1 MTQNTLAVTP
11 ENEELNRKLEKLAVE
26 FLDLFTRHKGM
37 VEDESV
43 ILTSLYLEKLGR
55 FQLELLQKKTEAAR
69 LKMKM
74 NMIQAAI
81 NRDERLD
88 VQAIE
93 KLIQKKFQDYYA
105 EIEAQAAALDQA
117 KEVLSHLVSEEDTRK
132 LKELFRALC
141 KRLHPDLNPDQTEDE
156 KELFIKV
163 KSAYDLQ
170 KIAELQHIFL
180 YLDES
185 KREDSVFI
193 SGDEKMERIS
203 RLEGNIKSLTAK
215 IAQLHQTFPFNV
227 KELIVDEKYIAQKQ
241 GELRSEIENF
251 ERQRVRYAT
260 LIDIM
265 TDE

>member
-1 MTQNTLAVTP
+1 MNQNTLAVTP
-11 ENEELNRKLEKLAVE
+11 ENEELNRQLAQLAVE

-43 ILTSLYLEKLGR
+43 ILNSLYLEKLGR

-74 NMIQAAI
+74 KLIQAAI
-81 NRDERLD
+81 NRDERPDL
-88 VQAIE
+88 QAIE
-93 KLIQKKFQDYYA
+93 RSVDKKFQEYFA

-132 LKELFRALC
+132 LKELFRVLC
-141 KRLHPDLNPDQTEDE
+141 KRLHPDLNPNQAEDE

-170 KIAELQHIFL
+170 KIAELQNILL

-185 KREDSVFI
+185 KREKIDSL

-203 RLEGNIKSLTAK
+203 RLESNIKALTAK
-215 IAQLHQTFPFNV
+215 IAQLYQTFPFNI
-227 KELIVDEKYIAQKQ
+227 KELIFDEKYITRKQ
-241 GELRSEIENF
+241 NELQHDIEKF
-251 ERQRVRYAT
+251 EQERVKY
-260 LIDIM
+260 LNIINIMID
-265 TDE
+265 E

>member
-1 MTQNTLAVTP
+1 MTQNTLALTP
-11 ENEELNRKLEKLAVE
+11 ENEELNRQLAQLAVE

-43 ILTSLYLEKLGR
+43 ILNALYLEKLGR

-74 NMIQAAI
+74 NLMQAAI
-81 NRDERLD
+81 NRDERPD

-93 KLIQKKFQDYYA
+93 KLVDKKFQDYYA

-132 LKELFRALC
+132 LKELFRVLC
-141 KRLHPDLNPDQTEDE
+141 KRLHPDLHPDQTEDE

-185 KREDSVFI
+185 KKEDRLLI

-215 IAQLHQTFPFNV
+215 IAQLHQTFPFNI

-241 GELRSEIENF
+241 GELKSEIENF

>member
-1 MTQNTLAVTP
+1 MNQNTLALTP
-11 ENEELNRKLEKLAVE
+11 ENEELNRQLAKLAVE

-43 ILTSLYLEKLGR
+43 ILNALYLDKLGR

-74 NMIQAAI
+74 QFVQAAI
-81 NRDERLD
+81 NRDELPN

-93 KLIQKKFQDYYA
+93 KLVDKKFQDYFA

-132 LKELFRALC
+132 LKELFRVLC
-141 KRLHPDLNPDQTEDE
+141 KRLHPDLHPDQTEDE

-170 KIAELQHIFL
+170 KIAELQNILL

-185 KREDSVFI
+185 KREKIDSI
-193 SGDEKMERIS
+193 SGDEKMERIKH
-203 RLEGNIKSLTAK
+203 LESNIKSLKGK
-215 IAQLHQTFPFNV
+215 IDQLYKTFPFNV
-227 KELIVDEKYIAQKQ
+227 KELIFNEKYITRKQ
-241 GELRSEIENF
+241 NELKSDIEKF
-251 ERQRVRYAT
+251 EQERVRYAT

>member
-1 MTQNTLAVTP
+1 MNQNTLAVTP
-11 ENEELNRKLEKLAVE
+11 ENEELNRKLAQLAVE

-43 ILTSLYLEKLGR
+43 ILNALYLEKLGR

-74 NMIQAAI
+74 QFVQAAI
-81 NRDERLD
+81 NRDKRPD

-93 KLIQKKFQDYYA
+93 KLVDKKFQDYYA

-117 KEVLSHLVSEEDTRK
+117 KEVLSHLVSKEDTLK
-132 LKELFRALC
+132 LKELFRVLC
-141 KRLHPDLNPDQTEDE
+141 KRLHPDLHPDQTEDE

-170 KIAELQHIFL
+170 KIAELQHILL

-185 KREDSVFI
+185 KEKKIVLL

-203 RLEGNIKSLTAK
+203 RLESNIKALNAK

-227 KELIVDEKYIAQKQ
+227 KELIVDEKYITQKQ
-241 GELRSEIENF
+241 GELKSEIEKF
-251 ERQRVRYAT
+251 EQQRVRYAT